1 MAQEWKRPRFIVT
14 SSRRYFSC
22 TNKCKILRSDDHYK
36 SLQLFSLPINSIPIQ
51 EESGGSLGESW
62 SLAWTQTPTD
72 LLIWTNY
79 TCTSLQK
86 HKQPPWISCLLNAKV
101 RFWRNCPLLKHVFGW
116 GGGTEVPI
124 SSPYFCKNVFLCSQ
138 QFFLKV
144 FSNEEMWSFKTLGWH
159 VGLIEIRGK

>member
-116 GGGTEVPI
+116 GLEQKSLYQVRI
-124 SSPYFCKNVFLCSQ
+124 SARMFFCVLNNS
-138 QFFLKV
+138 FLK
-144 FSNEEMWSFKTLGWH
+144 SFPMRKCDLSKPLGDTWD
-159 VGLIEIRGK
+159 